1 MGAMKGMA
9 LAAAGAVLLGG
20 CANAAQ
26 DDKCYENLGACL
38 LLGTAQ
44 TVAYVG
50 VAALME
56 RHDDHHHGH
65 HGRGKK
71 GKR

>member
-1 MGAMKGMA
+1 MAATKCMA
-9 LAAAGAVLLGG
+9 LAAAGAVVLGG
-20 CANAAQ
+20 CASAAG
-26 DDKCYENLGACL
+26 DDKCYENLGPCL

-56 RHDDHHHGH
+56 RHHDDHHHGH
-65 HGRGKK
+65 GKK

>member
-1 MGAMKGMA
+1 MGPIKDMA

-20 CANAAQ
+20 CASAAE
-26 DDKCYENLGACL
+26 DDKCYQNLGPCL

-56 RHDDHHHGH
+56 RHHDDHHHGR
-65 HGRGKK
+65 GRK